1 MLKIITFLFLI
12 YSNITKADSFF
23 IDSINEDNKTPT
35 QIHYFKGTN
44 SKALI
49 LNLPGGNGGPNA
61 GSPNYWHNNIFIK
74 LSDKNFSSGK
84 YDYTI
89 MPNPYPLE
97 DSYPIGQSLS
107 RGKKDHLLRI
117 ESTINYLRQ
126 KTKLPIILMGHSAG
140 GLSVMEFIEYIK
152 KDENKKKL
160 IQGIIMSAARN
171 ESNKWLEN
179 LDIPVIFIHHKND
192 GCRVTSYQ
200 DAEYGFEKML
210 KKNKSSTVFIAIEGG
225 FAANNPCSDGH
236 HMYFGA
242 DEEVRQKLEK
252 ELNKIN
258 FNN

>member
-1 MLKIITFLFLI
+1 MNKVLLFLLFLNLQNI
-12 YSNITKADSFF
+12 CLGNEQIQIEYSDKLANQPAT
-23 IDSINEDNKTPT
+23 TT
-35 QIHYFKGTN
+35 YYFKGTN

-126 KTKLPIILMGHSAG
+126 KTKLPIILMGNSAG
-140 GLSVMEFIEYIK
+140 GLSEIGRAHV
-152 KDENKKKL
+152 
-160 IQGIIMSAARN
+160 
-171 ESNKWLEN
+171 
-179 LDIPVIFIHHKND
+179 
-192 GCRVTSYQ
+192 
-200 DAEYGFEKML
+200 
-210 KKNKSSTVFIAIEGG
+210 
-225 FAANNPCSDGH
+225 
-236 HMYFGA
+236 
-242 DEEVRQKLEK
+242 
-252 ELNKIN
+252 
-258 FNN
+258 